1 VITTELPVVLEDLP
15 VEPGEDLVAQTL
27 IAEVA
32 NHPEA
37 RLGYFVGEE
46 EAQER
51 GESALLLFQIVLDD
65 VVGEEWGGDD
75 EGEQEEKEYEGE
87 CEFKGVEDCEAQQKA
102 KD

>member
-1 VITTELPVVLEDLP
+1 MLNKRTTPL
-15 VEPGEDLVAQTL
+15 
-27 IAEVA
+27 
-32 NHPEA
+32 
-37 RLGYFVGEE
+37 
-46 EAQER
+46 QER